1 MADIEVEIKF
11 SLNDV
16 EAFRGVL
23 LEHEAICAGPAM
35 TESDEY
41 FAHPARDFATTGE
54 ALRVRS
60 TPLETILTYK
70 GPRLD
75 QLTKTRH
82 EIEAPLVGST
92 GPLAADKSP
101 LAICQ
106 ILLALGFR
114 SVRKVVKSRQFW
126 TLPDE
131 EYVLV
136 CTIDHVP
143 ELGHFAELE
152 IITEEQ
158 AWQPA
163 RDRLLEWAARLK
175 LDQPE
180 NRSYLELL
188 LDDEQRPS

>member
-1 MADIEVEIKF
+1 MADIEVEMKF
-11 SLNDV
+11 SLSDV

-23 LEHEAICAGPAM
+23 LAHEAICAGPAT

-41 FAHPARDFATTGE
+41 FAHPGRDFATTGE

-60 TPLETILTYK
+60 TPLESILTYK

-82 EIEAPLVGST
+82 EIEAPLVVPMGS
-92 GPLAADKSP
+92 LAADKSP
-101 LAICQ
+101 PAICQ

-152 IITEEQ
+152 IITEER

-180 NRSYLELL
+180 YRSYLELL

>member
-1 MADIEVEIKF
+1 MADIEVEMKF
-11 SLNDV
+11 SLSDV

-23 LEHEAICAGPAM
+23 LAHEAICAGPAT

-41 FAHPARDFATTGE
+41 FAHPGRDFATTGE

-60 TPLETILTYK
+60 TQLESILTYK

-82 EIEAPLVGST
+82 EIEAPLVVPMGS
-92 GPLAADKSP
+92 LAADKSP
-101 LAICQ
+101 PAICQ

-143 ELGHFAELE
+143 EIGHFAELE
-152 IITEEQ
+152 IITEER

-180 NRSYLELL
+180 YRSYLELL